1 MGLADT
7 EDSPEVNLYHAI
19 EMIKEVAIEVFTKRR
34 YKETDIES
42 ILLPRADELRKDATT
57 IHFFPETGTMIGIHT
72 EKLMHRATEFWRI
85 IKYFFKKTADGKC
98 RFDPPL
104 TFSRLEKSIYPC
116 LEEILLAIK
125 FALVGEGYR
134 QTT

>member
-7 EDSPEVNLYHAI
+7 EDSPEVDFCHAI
-19 EMIKEVAIEVFTKRR
+19 EMIKEVTIEVFTKRR

-42 ILLPRADELRKDATT
+42 ILLPRADELRKDAT

-72 EKLMHRATEFWRI
+72 EKLMHRATEFWTI

-98 RFDPPL
+98 HFDPPL
-104 TFSRLEKSIYPC
+104 TFPRLEKSIYPC

-125 FALVGEGYR
+125 FALVGEGHR

>member
-85 IKYFFKKTADGKC
+85 IKYFFKKTADGEC
-98 RFDPPL
+98 CFDPPVV
-104 TFSRLEKSIYPC
+104 FFKIKRSVHPYF
-116 LEEILLAIK
+116 EEILWAIK
-125 FALVGEGYR
+125 FALVGKGRR